1 MASRSIPKLIDEAL
15 KLKEVLES
23 IGKPLPGGVSVGNL
37 ENLITELQTISA
49 KVDSVKAQ
57 LTKLVNEKG
66 SASKNLGAFITK
78 AKLAIKVEFG
88 PDSSEYEMA
97 GGIRASERKKP
108 VRKPKTTKQ

>member
-37 ENLITELQTISA
+37 ENLITKLQTISA

-66 SASKNLGAFITK
+66 DSSKSLSSFITK

-97 GGIRASERKKP
+97 GGVRASERKKP
-108 VRKPKTTKQ
+108 VRKPKATK